1 MRPEFLLLIAQFVKA
16 LVYIRM
22 PISINESRANN
33 APGNQSLKL
42 HLTTAENHNLIT
54 AFGTGFV
61 EINQKKYVS
70 NLIVLV
76 DSVVADWQATDFNH
90 LTENSFAKL
99 VDLKPEVV
107 LLGTGE
113 KHQFLHP
120 KNYKALTEKGIP
132 LECMTTAAAC
142 RTYNILMSE
151 GRNVAA
157 ALIL

>member
-1 MRPEFLLLIAQFVKA
+1 M
-16 LVYIRM
+16 
-22 PISINESRANN
+22 
-33 APGNQSLKL
+33 KL
-42 HLTTAENHNLIT
+42 HLTTSDNLNLIT
-54 AFGTGFV
+54 GYGADFI
-61 EINQKKYVS
+61 EINRKKYAQ
-70 NLIVLV
+70 NLIVTSADIV
-76 DSVVADWQATDFNH
+76 EDWQATDFAQLDEAH
-90 LTENSFAKL
+90 FDCLLAM
-99 VDLKPEVV
+99 KPEVV

-120 KNYKALTEKGIP
+120 KTFRKLTENGIP